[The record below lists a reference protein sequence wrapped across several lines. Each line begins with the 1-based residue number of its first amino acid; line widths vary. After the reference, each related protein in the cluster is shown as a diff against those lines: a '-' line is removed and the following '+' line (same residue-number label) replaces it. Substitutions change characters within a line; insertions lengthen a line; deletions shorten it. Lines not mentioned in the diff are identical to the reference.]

1 MKKAIVL
8 VLALVLCLTLTA
20 CSGKSEAVKAGEEK
34 ITALGDITAQSGEVI
49 QALDQAYN
57 ALSEE
62 EKAKVENA
70 QLLLDAVQKY
80 YGSFLAGEWCSPYV
94 NYWDLSKAMEE
105 SALIV
110 NADGTLELDGT
121 KGTWT
126 ATEGVLTTSVGPLY
140 FGEDEQG
147 LYLAYSEDDT
157 YRMRPREAMEQWVSD
172 HLLVVDLSQTDVSQ
186 VCDFY
191 IQDCQELNDWNEPTG
206 NVNTIVM
213 LGSKLIDDGWR
224 FYSMSPDTAIEVLIP
239 AYTETF
245 TWGGGQSS
253 NNRQEARTETAY
265 GIGNFVA
272 QVGGVYTYNG
282 DTTETTSDLTADQL
296 SFGRAKGKLFFVKQ
310 DLVQEEYWQDRYSR
324 ILKLNDGN
332 NTELPVSGMKDYW
345 SDEHPF

>member
-20 CSGKSEAVKAGEEK
+20 CSGKSEAVKAVEEK
-34 ITALGDITAQSGEVI
+34 ITTLVDITAQSGEVI

-70 QLLLDAVQKY
+70 QVLLDAVQKY

-110 NADGTLELDGT
+110 NADGTLEQDGT

-332 NTELPVSGMKDYW
+332 NTELYVSSTKDYW

>member
-8 VLALVLCLTLTA
+8 VLALVFCLTLTA
-20 CSGKSEAVKAGEEK
+20 CSGKSEAVKAVEEK

-57 ALSEE
+57 ALAEE
-62 EKAKVENA
+62 EKATVADA
-70 QLLLDAVQKY
+70 QVLLDAVQKY

-110 NADGTLELDGT
+110 NADGTLEQDGT

-157 YRMRPREAMEQWVSD
+157 YRMRSREAMEQWVSD
-172 HLLVVDLSQTDVSQ
+172 HFLEVDLSQTDVSQ

-191 IQDCQELNDWNEPTG
+191 IQDCQELNDWDEPTG

-224 FYSMSPDTAIEVLIP
+224 FYSTSPDTAIEVLIP

-324 ILKLNDGN
+324 ILKLNDDN
-332 NTELPVSGMKDYW
+332 NTELYVSGMKDYW